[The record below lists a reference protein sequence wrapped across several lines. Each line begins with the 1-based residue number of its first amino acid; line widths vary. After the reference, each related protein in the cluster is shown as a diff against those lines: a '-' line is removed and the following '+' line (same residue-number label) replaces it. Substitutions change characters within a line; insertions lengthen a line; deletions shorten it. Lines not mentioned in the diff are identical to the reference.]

1 MTLRELENFRVKM
14 TNLEANNLKR
24 EGLSLEDAKEQAYQE
39 SRDFNTELLLY
50 EILRELRRIK

>member
-14 TNLEANNLKR
+14 TNLEAHNLKR
-24 EGLSLEDAKEQAYQE
+24 EGLSLEAAKEQAYQE